1 MARIT
6 ESFTEH
12 QSTTTSKSHSETA
25 SKSDSQSQSTTS
37 KVLDEALRDRILSG
51 LMGYMTDEEI
61 DAYAENLLAPQR
73 DAEMEAVQQKYD
85 TAKLTGEQELESLAS
100 ELTKSIAEQKRS
112 YARSAADVQTAAL
125 ARGMGR
131 SSYALETL
139 ANTGDRLSR
148 AVKELTDDHAQKTAQ
163 AREQMALSA
172 QQNAQTQGRINTD
185 YARALAAK
193 VQELKE
199 NRRSAYNQNYLT
211 AVSGSMGS
219 ATSGTS
225 STQGSATTDT
235 TSTSHTEGTS
245 STVTRTY
252 SGR

>member
-1 MARIT
+1 
-6 ESFTEH
+6 
-12 QSTTTSKSHSETA
+12 
-25 SKSDSQSQSTTS
+25 
-37 KVLDEALRDRILSG
+37 
-51 LMGYMTDEEI
+51 
-61 DAYAENLLAPQR
+61 
-73 DAEMEAVQQKYD
+73 
-85 TAKLTGEQELESLAS
+85 
-100 ELTKSIAEQKRS
+100 
-112 YARSAADVQTAAL
+112 
-125 ARGMGR
+125 
-131 SSYALETL
+131 
-139 ANTGDRLSR
+139 
-148 AVKELTDDHAQKTAQ
+148 
-163 AREQMALSA
+163 MALSA

-235 TSTSHTEGTS
+235 TGTSHTEGTS

>member
-6 ESFTEH
+6 ESHTDYE
-12 QSTTTSKSHSETA
+12 STTKSESHSESTSKSE
-25 SKSDSQSQSTTS
+25 SQSQSTIGR
-37 KVLDEALRDRILSG
+37 VLDEALRDRILSG

-73 DAEMEAVQQKYD
+73 DAELEAAQQKYD
-85 TAKLTGEQELESLAS
+85 TAKLTGEQEIERLAS
-100 ELTKSIAEQKRS
+100 QLAQNIAEQKRS
-112 YARSAADVQTAAL
+112 YARSAAEVQTAAL

-185 YARALAAK
+185 YAKALAAK

-199 NRRSAYNQNYLT
+199 SRRKEYNQSYLT

-235 TSTSHTEGTS
+235 KGTSHTHGSS
-245 STVTRTY
+245 STVTKTY